1 MISQESTVLDSHQ
14 AKRLMQVCM
23 SVCEIF
29 SPRMIPVLSRKK
41 KCKVSDEK
49 STIKKGGITC
59 SYSYDDLIMA

>member
-1 MISQESTVLDSHQ
+1 MISQESNVLDSHQ
-14 AKRLMQVCM
+14 AKRSMQVCM

-29 SPRMIPVLSRKK
+29 SPRIIQVLSRK

-59 SYSYDDLIMA
+59 SCSYDDLIMA